1 MAIANKAIASLVA
14 EGYRFLI
21 KLCLFEK
28 TSKFETEIPGLEY
41 YHIDMKKGGEFE
53 IPGLEYP
60 TTFFLLIDDKLPNK
74 PNANFRIYVWGV
86 ACKVSRNLDYLCKLV
101 IRKILV

>member
-41 YHIDMKKGGEFE
+41 
-53 IPGLEYP
+53 P
-60 TTFFLLIDDKLPNK
+60 TTFFVLIDDKLPNK